1 MKTKRIAGRVLLAG
15 LLSAAIPS
23 LANAMPGDAHDD
35 STYPS
40 DVTDAVEVPGPIAG
54 PKALALDDA
63 PYPDV
68 ATDEQQ
74 QAGIAIA
81 LTSGPESYAHD
92 DATYAA
98 PSVAP
103 TPASNATGAVA
114 SRSAWR

>member
-1 MKTKRIAGRVLLAG
+1 MKTKRIVERVLLAG
-15 LLSAAIPS
+15 LLSAAMPS
-23 LANAMPGDAHDD
+23 LANATPGDAYDD

-40 DVTDAVEVPGPIAG
+40 YATDAVAVTGPIAG

-63 PYPDV
+63 PYPNV

-74 QAGIAIA
+74 QAGVAIA

-92 DATYAA
+92 DVTYAP

-103 TPASNATGAVA
+103 TPASHATSAVA